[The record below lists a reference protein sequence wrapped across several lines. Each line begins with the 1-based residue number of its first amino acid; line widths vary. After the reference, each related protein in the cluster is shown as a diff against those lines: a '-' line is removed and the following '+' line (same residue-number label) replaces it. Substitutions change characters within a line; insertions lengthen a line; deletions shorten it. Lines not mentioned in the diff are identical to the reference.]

1 MEVTGV
7 DSNPD
12 RVVARQYHSGLAHM
26 RTISVASRKGGQGKS
41 FLTRAIAVLALM
53 EGKSAGIIDTD
64 PQGTVAL
71 WGKRRPHNAP
81 TIVHIG
87 SSTVES
93 HLETFRKANADLVAI
108 DTPPNV
114 APIINVAV
122 TLTDSALIVSGVYGE
137 DLEQVAVLATMMTQL
152 KKPSAI
158 ILNRVPQG
166 ASALREAKNALS
178 TFRLPICPVAI
189 VQRVSHPYAS
199 VDGLTAS
206 EREPNSKASEE
217 LAQMYAWLGKEGL
230 I

>member
-1 MEVTGV
+1 MDG
-7 DSNPD
+7 
-12 RVVARQYHSGLAHM
+12 
-26 RTISVASRKGGQGKS
+26 RT
-41 FLTRAIAVLALM
+41 
-53 EGKSAGIIDTD
+53 AGIIDAD

-71 WGKRRPHNAP
+71 WAKRRPHDAP
-81 TIVHIG
+81 TVIHIG
-87 SSTVES
+87 AGTIDS
-93 HLETFRKANADLVAI
+93 HLATFRKANADLVAI

-122 TLTDSALIVSGVYGE
+122 TTSDSALIVSGVYGE
-137 DLEQVAVLATMMTQL
+137 DLEQVAVLAAMVTQL
-152 KKPSAI
+152 KKPAAI

-178 TFRLPICPVAI
+178 IFRLPICPVAI

-206 EREPNSKASEE
+206 EREPTSKAAAE

>member
-1 MEVTGV
+1 
-7 DSNPD
+7 
-12 RVVARQYHSGLAHM
+12 M

-53 EGKSAGIIDTD
+53 EGKSVGIIDTD

-71 WGKRRPHNAP
+71 WGKRRPHDAP
-81 TIVHIG
+81 TVIALGNG
-87 SSTVES
+87 SIDE
-93 HLETFRKANADLVAI
+93 HLATFKKAKADLVAI

-122 TLTDSALIVSGVYGE
+122 TKSDSALIVSGVYGE
-137 DLEQVAVLATMMTQL
+137 DLEQVAVLATMMTKL

-178 TFRLPICPVAI
+178 TFRLPICPIAI
-189 VQRVSHPYAS
+189 IQRVSHPYAS

-206 EREPNSKASEE
+206 EREPGSKAADE
-217 LAQMYAWLGKEGL
+217 LAQMYAWLGKEGFV
-230 I
+230 

>member
-1 MEVTGV
+1 
-7 DSNPD
+7 
-12 RVVARQYHSGLAHM
+12 M

-53 EGKSAGIIDTD
+53 NGKSVGIVDTD

-71 WGKRRPHNAP
+71 WGKRRPHASP
-81 TIVHIG
+81 TVVHIG
-87 SSTVES
+87 SGTIER
-93 HLETFRKANADLVAI
+93 HLATFRKAGAELVAI

-122 TLTDSALIVSGVYGE
+122 TQSDSALIVSGVYGE
-137 DLEQVAVLATMMTQL
+137 DLEQVAVLAQMMTKL

-166 ASALREAKNALS
+166 ASALREAKNALL

-206 EREPNSKASEE
+206 EREPNSKAADE
-217 LAQMYAWLGKEGL
+217 LAKMYAWLGKEGL
-230 I
+230 V

>member
-1 MEVTGV
+1 
-7 DSNPD
+7 
-12 RVVARQYHSGLAHM
+12 M

-53 EGKSAGIIDTD
+53 EGKTAGIIDAD

-71 WGKRRPHNAP
+71 WAQRRPHDAP
-81 TIVHIG
+81 TVIHIG
-87 SSTVES
+87 AGTIDK
-93 HLETFRKANADLVAI
+93 HLATLRKAKADLVAI

-122 TLTDSALIVSGVYGE
+122 TTSDSTLIVSGVYGE
-137 DLEQVAVLATMMTQL
+137 DLEQVAVLAAMVTQL
-152 KKPSAI
+152 KKPAAI

-178 TFRLPICPVAI
+178 IFRLPICPVAI

-206 EREPNSKASEE
+206 EREPTSKAATE
-217 LAQMYAWLGKEGL
+217 LAQMYAWLGREGL